1 MVNSPHLRVPDS
13 SVSSR
18 ILLAP
23 LVNSFSDILRGD
35 QRRIRRFH
43 DFHVILVGKNML
55 AVKLEDLR
63 FTSDLEKNWAQ
74 LGPVCGLVEFFF
86 IILQLQIR

>member
-1 MVNSPHLRVPDS
+1 M
-13 SVSSR
+13 
-18 ILLAP
+18 AP

-35 QRRIRRFH
+35 QRRIRRLH